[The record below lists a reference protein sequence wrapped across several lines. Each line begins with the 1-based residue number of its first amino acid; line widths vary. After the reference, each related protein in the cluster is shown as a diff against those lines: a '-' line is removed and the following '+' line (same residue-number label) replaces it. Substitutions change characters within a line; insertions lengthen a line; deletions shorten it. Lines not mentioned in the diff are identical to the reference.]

1 MKILLTGS
9 EGFIGKNLQSFL
21 KDEHQLICL
30 DKKTGND
37 LINCDLD
44 YDVDLVI
51 HLAGLSGVRQSLDN
65 PVDYWINNVV
75 ASHRIFKQFKDKKI
89 LYASSSTAR
98 EPFRNPYAMSKFY
111 MEQIAPAT
119 SLGMRF
125 TTVYGPGAREG
136 MLIPKLIKNDV
147 SYINVDHHRDF
158 IHVED
163 LMSAIKLLMVNKIKK
178 RKVIEIGTGDSINL
192 LDLLDKLNIN
202 VEDKRMGTMFERKN
216 NQASI
221 QVLKDLGW
229 STKTNLIE
237 YIKKE
242 RGNYGNF

>member
-30 DKKTGND
+30 DKKLGND

-75 ASHRIFKQFKDKKI
+75 ASHRLFQTILKIKKYYM
-89 LYASSSTAR
+89 LVQVQQD
-98 EPFRNPYAMSKFY
+98 EPWRNPYAMSKFY
-111 MEQIAPAT
+111 MEQIAPKN

-136 MLIPKLIKNDV
+136 MLIPKLIK
-147 SYINVDHHRDF
+147 R
-158 IHVED
+158 
-163 LMSAIKLLMVNKIKK
+163 
-178 RKVIEIGTGDSINL
+178 
-192 LDLLDKLNIN
+192 
-202 VEDKRMGTMFERKN
+202 
-216 NQASI
+216 
-221 QVLKDLGW
+221 
-229 STKTNLIE
+229 
-237 YIKKE
+237 
-242 RGNYGNF
+242 

>member
-30 DKKTGND
+30 DKKLGND

-65 PVDYWINNVV
+65 PVDYWTNNVIG
-75 ASHRIFKQFKDKKI
+75 SHRIFEKFKDKKI
-89 LYASSSTAR
+89 LYASSSTAN
-98 EPFRNPYAMSKFY
+98 EPWRNPYAMSKFY
-111 MEQIAPAT
+111 MEQIAPEN

-125 TTVYGPGAREG
+125 TTVYGPGGREN

-147 SYINVDHHRDF
+147 SYINVDHFRDF

-163 LMSAIKLLMVNKIKK
+163 LMIAIKILIKNDVNN
-178 RKVIEIGTGDSINL
+178 KVIEIGTGSSINL
-192 LDLLDKLNIN
+192 LDLLDKLNMTI
-202 VEDKRMGTMFERKN
+202 EDKRMGTVFERKN
-216 NQASI
+216 NKASI

-229 STKTNLIE
+229 SAKTDLIE
-237 YIKKE
+237 YIKNE
-242 RGNYGNF
+242 RGNYGNI

>member
-65 PVDYWINNVV
+65 PVDYWTNNVIG
-75 ASHRIFKQFKDKKI
+75 SYRIFEKFKDKKI
-89 LYASSSTAR
+89 LYASSSTAN
-98 EPFRNPYAMSKFY
+98 EPWRNPYAMSKFY
-111 MEQIAPAT
+111 MEQIAPEN

-125 TTVYGPGAREG
+125 TTVYGPGGREN

-147 SYINVDHHRDF
+147 SYINVDHFRDF

-163 LMSAIKLLMVNKIKK
+163 LMIAIKILIKNNISN
-178 RKVIEIGTGDSINL
+178 KVIEIGTGSSINL
-192 LDLLDKLNIN
+192 LDLLDKLNMS

-216 NQASI
+216 NKASI

-229 STKTNLIE
+229 FAKTDLIE
-237 YIKKE
+237 YIKNE
-242 RGNYGNF
+242 RGNYGNI